1 VREDPLR
8 HAPVPIA
15 RPQVKVWVK
24 RVRRRLLVPGPMRR
38 RRIHVGV
45 VLLRCVVIG
54 SSKELGHLV
63 RVGIRVF
70 VSTKKGGEEEWG
82 GRKRGLMRARP
93 GAKVQ
98 FELLTTG
105 IFKLKCSPLA
115 CSTSSGT
122 LNFWAVSTIVRST
135 STQRSY
141 HSLGGEGSWP
151 A

>member
-1 VREDPLR
+1 MREDPFR

-70 VSTKKGGEEEWG
+70 
-82 GRKRGLMRARP
+82 GLTP
-93 GAKVQ
+93 QKTGAKVQ

-115 CSTSSGT
+115 CSTSSGN
-122 LNFWAVSTIVRST
+122 LNCWAVSTIVRST